1 MSDRLI
7 PAILLSTTVL
17 TGLTACGDNTK
28 ETAAAASD
36 NAAKVQTSAA
46 PAASQPATPIGINLA
61 AMSPKVKPGDDFYT
75 YANGEWM
82 KTTEIP
88 ADRSSTGDRKSVV

>member
-7 PAILLSTTVL
+7 PALLLSTTVL
-17 TGLTACGDNTK
+17 TGLTACGDNTNQ
-28 ETAAAASD
+28 TVASD

-46 PAASQPATPIGINLA
+46 PAASQPAMPIGINLA

-82 KTTEIP
+82 KSTEIP
-88 ADRSSTGDRKSVV
+88 ADRSSTGAF